1 MPSSTRIPVVPVNRD
16 FSFGVTKL
24 LRDPAIVKHLDLE
37 GQIPE
42 IYVTSSWI
50 ADDEVIHL
58 EGVAESVHEG
68 ILVKAN
74 ISTNWS
80 GECVRCLSPASGD
93 MKVSVI
99 ELFEE
104 RADPEGDSYPFDG
117 DVVDLAE
124 MIKDNLVLELP
135 LVPLCKNDCRGLCQ
149 YCGQNLNIGTC
160 DCKEKAIDPVW
171 QALSELEFPEN
182 T

>member
-1 MPSSTRIPVVPVNRD
+1 MSRD

-24 LRDPAIVKHLDLE
+24 LRDPAIVKQLDMQ
-37 GQIPE
+37 GQISE
-42 IYVTSSWI
+42 IFVTSSWI
-50 ADDEVIHL
+50 ADNEIINL

-74 ISTNWS
+74 ISTKWL

-93 MKVSVI
+93 LKVSVI

-104 RADPEGDSYPFDG
+104 KAEPEGDTYPFDG
-117 DVVDLAE
+117 DVVDLSE

-135 LVPLCKNDCRGLCQ
+135 LVPLCNKDCRGLCQ
-149 YCGQNLNIGTC
+149 HCGQNLNLASC
-160 DCKEKAIDPVW
+160 DCVDKVIDPIW
-171 QALSELEFPEN
+171 ESLSGIEFPEE